1 MGKDYSTGIPELDAA
16 IDNYLGDHG
25 EGSQAGLIREMITTT
40 LKLVTDGAE
49 RGDLKI
55 INSALKEM
63 RYSFKVLRSF
73 SRVRKVS
80 VFGSARV
87 GAETPEY
94 RQAREFCREMAAR
107 GFMTL
112 TGAGP
117 GIMQAGNEGAGRE
130 MSFGLNIRLP
140 FEQAANSAI
149 QGDEKLVNFK
159 YFFTR
164 KLAFL
169 KDSHAIVMFPGGYG
183 THDEGFESLT
193 LVQTGKSHL
202 VPIVFVHPPGS
213 EFWDDWDAYIR
224 EHLLG
229 RDLISQEDLSL
240 YKITEDFQ
248 AACDEITGFYR
259 RYHSMRYVR
268 DELVIRLEAP
278 LSQEELESLNEDFAD
293 LVMSGRIEST
303 EALAPEADDPGI
315 SHLPRLKFRFARRRF
330 GRLRQLVDAINRLP
344 LPPDALVEVPEAG
357 EGGLIPEEVDD
368 LDPMASAPA
377 SQSGREA

>member
-1 MGKDYSTGIPELDAA
+1 MGKDYSIGVPELDAA
-16 IDNYLGDHG
+16 IERYLDEQGAG
-25 EGSQAGLIREMITTT
+25 AQAPLIHDMITTA

-55 INSALKEM
+55 INTALKEM
-63 RYSFKVLRSF
+63 RYSFKVLRRH
-73 SRVRKVS
+73 SRIRKVS

-87 GAETPEY
+87 GPETPEY
-94 RQAREFCREMAAR
+94 RQARTFCREMAAR
-107 GFMTL
+107 GFMTI

-130 MSFGLNIRLP
+130 MSFGMNIRLP
-140 FEQAANSAI
+140 FEQAANPAI
-149 QGDEKLVNFK
+149 DGDDKLVNFK

-183 THDEGFESLT
+183 THDEGFEALT

-202 VPIVFVHPPGS
+202 VPLVFIHPPGS
-213 EFWDDWDAYIR
+213 DFWDDWDAYIR

-229 RDLISQEDLSL
+229 RNLISEEDLSL
-240 YKITEDFQ
+240 YRITEDTP
-248 AACDEITGFYR
+248 AACDEITRFYR

-278 LSQEELESLNEDFAD
+278 LTPEELETLNQDFSD
-293 LVMSGRIEST
+293 LVMGGRIEST
-303 EALAPEADDPGI
+303 AALAPEADDPEI
-315 SHLPRLKFRFARRRF
+315 CHLPRLKFRFARRRF
-330 GRLRQLVDAINRLP
+330 GRLRQLVDALNRFP
-344 LPPDALVEVPEAG
+344 VPEGSLVAVPEAG

-368 LDPMASAPA
+368 RDPLSATG
-377 SQSGREA
+377 SNHEGREP